1 MRSPIRAVLP
11 LRFGLAGGQLIADLH
26 IVKPGS
32 PRHSVLI
39 CQNMSKGPQMP
50 GIATPAQ
57 QRSEGEA
64 ATIGKA
70 WQLNADAA
78 RLQKLRSDLCRVKI
92 GWQIYR
98 RSGIMRRGTV
108 FYVGAAKPA
117 VCYDD
122 AHLDPDCLYAFGE
135 K

>member
-1 MRSPIRAVLP
+1 MRAPIRAVLP
-11 LRFGLAGGQLIADLH
+11 LRFGLASGQLIADLH

-57 QRSEGEA
+57 QRREGEA

-78 RLQKLRSDLCRVKI
+78 RL
-92 GWQIYR
+92 
-98 RSGIMRRGTV
+98 
-108 FYVGAAKPA
+108 AKAP
-117 VCYDD
+117 
-122 AHLDPDCLYAFGE
+122 E
-135 K
+135 